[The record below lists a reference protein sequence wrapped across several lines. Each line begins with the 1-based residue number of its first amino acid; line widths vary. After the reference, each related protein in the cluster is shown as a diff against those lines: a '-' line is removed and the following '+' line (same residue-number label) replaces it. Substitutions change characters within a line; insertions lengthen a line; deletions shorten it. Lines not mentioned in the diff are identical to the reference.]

1 MICGNSWF
9 LFVNANNLY
18 LSLIPQVFI
27 NTAAAATS
35 VALDMSNLSGVTPND
50 KPSHLFSRLELLEST
65 FKNIAV
71 L

>member
-1 MICGNSWF
+1 MICDNSWF

-65 FKNIAV
+65 FKNIVV

>member
-1 MICGNSWF
+1 MICDNSWF

-18 LSLIPQVFI
+18 LSLIPLVFI